1 MYTAEGLQE
10 VTQRLAVLPNTL
22 RSMGIKKAYTYAMQP
37 AIMRVIQS
45 GLQQAGLQPSVT
57 TQMKYVNGQMVPAYI
72 MEVAL

>member
-1 MYTAEGLQE
+1 
-10 VTQRLAVLPNTL
+10 
-22 RSMGIKKAYTYAMQP
+22 MGIQKAYTYAMQP